1 MDKEVESY
9 LESLNEKEKI
19 AYNIAKDF
27 LKTSFN
33 IHKSLGFIQW
43 KKLNNQQSQT
53 IKITN
58 TQI

>member
-1 MDKEVESY
+1 MDKEEEQY
-9 LESLNEKEKI
+9 LKTLTEKEKI

-43 KKLNNQQSQT
+43 KKLNHPNNKDKQ
-53 IKITN
+53 
-58 TQI
+58 

>member
-9 LESLNEKEKI
+9 LKTLNEKEKV

-43 KKLNNQQSQT
+43 KKTNQNKKSITIQNN
-53 IKITN
+53 N
-58 TQI
+58 

>member
-1 MDKEVESY
+1 MDKEVETY
-9 LESLNEKEKI
+9 LKTLTEKEKI

-43 KKLNNQQSQT
+43 KKLNQT
-53 IKITN
+53 TKSN
-58 TQI
+58 NKDKQ

>member
-9 LESLNEKEKI
+9 LNSLTEKEKI

-43 KKLNNQQSQT
+43 KKLNHPNNKNNQ
-53 IKITN
+53 
-58 TQI
+58 